1 MVRRILVLVVLLF
14 ALGATPAQAG
24 GPTSVLLSAPP
35 SVIAFG
41 YDDQQYSDLQQLVQT
56 TTQHDEA
63 TGESHAVGSFVR
75 ATWLIH
81 DMSVWRIDVIY
92 PDAPGG
98 PWIATEEFNGELKQA
113 QPTWHRST
121 APVKLLQL
129 LTSLKLLE
137 GEFEGGPPLS
147 DGYEVPSQEQTT
159 TPTPAPVQTN
169 VTASPSFFTGWRWI
183 IPGVLLGAAVAVVAV
198 RLFPKRQ
205 WDLID

>member
-1 MVRRILVLVVLLF
+1 MVRRILVLVVLLIS
-14 ALGATPAQAG
+14 LGATPAQAG

-41 YDDQQYSDLQQLVQT
+41 YNDQQYSDLQQLVQT
-56 TTQHDEA
+56 TAQHDEG
-63 TGESHAVGSFVR
+63 TGESHAIGSFVR

-98 PWIATEEFNGELKQA
+98 PWIATEEFTGELKPA

-137 GEFEGGPPLS
+137 GEFEGGPTLS
-147 DGYEVPSQEQTT
+147 DEVPSQEQPT
-159 TPTPAPVQTN
+159 TPPPVQTN
-169 VTASPSFFTGWRWI
+169 VTASPDFFTGWRWI
-183 IPGVLLGAAVAVVAV
+183 IPGILLGAAVAVVAV